1 MNAEHADINGKNMGI
16 CGTRLSLQKVLLISG
31 IFIVD
36 LAFGQNLEGHQWQHR
51 VLIIKTNAK
60 DSNTYLQQIEEFKN
74 LEEQMKERKLVVYS
88 IVKKEYVL
96 INFEHTTPYSSGIIS
111 KEVEK
116 KLDPGETFEVLLV
129 GLDGQTKLRK
139 TELLSKADLFAII
152 DAMPMRRSEMC
163 HKKG

>member
-1 MNAEHADINGKNMGI
+1 MA
-16 CGTRLSLQKVLLISG
+16 LLLCC
-31 IFIVD
+31 IFVVGM
-36 LAFGQNLEGHQWQHR
+36 AYGQNLENHHWQHR

-74 LEEQMKERKLVVYS
+74 LKEQMKERKLVVYS

-96 INFEHTTPYSSGIIS
+96 INFEQTTPYPSGIIS

-129 GLDGQTKLRK
+129 GLDGQTKLRQ
-139 TELLSKADLFAII
+139 TQLLSTADLFSII
-152 DAMPMRRSEMC
+152 DTMPMRRSEMR
-163 HKKG
+163 HKKD